1 MKFIEIAGTEC
12 EVRDNDITTTKD
24 LVVVTIQLEVIVE
37 KLYLQDFA
45 EELSSVIVNYETD

>member
-12 EVRDNDITTTKD
+12 EVRENDITTTKD